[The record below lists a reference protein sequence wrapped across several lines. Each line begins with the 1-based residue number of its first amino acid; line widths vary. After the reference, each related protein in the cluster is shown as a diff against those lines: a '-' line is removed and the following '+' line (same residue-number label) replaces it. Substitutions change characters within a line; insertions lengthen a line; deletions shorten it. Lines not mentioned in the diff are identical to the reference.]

1 MENGYKISKFLKIYV
16 HFGWDPVSKQVE
28 IPRSIDKAMD
38 TSELTM
44 QHTFILAQVNIIKP
58 SKIYKKLKF
67 ICKHLVH
74 WRQEDAHEFLR
85 YLIESFQ
92 KCYLISRKVY

>member
-38 TSELTM
+38 TSELTT
-44 QHTFILAQVNIIKP
+44 QHTFSSSQYNKTKQDLQ
-58 SKIYKKLKF
+58 KIE
-67 ICKHLVH
+67 IHL
-74 WRQEDAHEFLR
+74 
-85 YLIESFQ
+85 
-92 KCYLISRKVY
+92 